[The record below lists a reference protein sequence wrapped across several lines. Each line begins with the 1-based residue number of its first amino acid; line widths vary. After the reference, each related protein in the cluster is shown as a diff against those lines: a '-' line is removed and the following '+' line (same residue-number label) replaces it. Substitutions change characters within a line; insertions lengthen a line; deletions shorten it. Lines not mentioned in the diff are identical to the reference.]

1 MGRTLTQYK
10 KQKGASIMGSILY
23 AIAVI
28 LFAIWLIGLVAHVS
42 FAAIHL
48 LIVIAVVLVVW
59 NLVTGNRGRR
69 AV

>member
-1 MGRTLTQYK
+1 
-10 KQKGASIMGSILY
+10 MGSILY